1 MITML
6 RYCIILIVT
15 VFSGVVSL
23 AQISIEERLN
33 ALESRL
39 QMLAE
44 ENADLKRQLGLAPKP
59 TPAPVQAASN
69 EGKLRVG
76 GFLQGQAE
84 FGGAS
89 DPRWGGVSDRFFFR
103 RARIFVSGNI
113 AEHFDFKAELD
124 LQGNTLSAGTGHRAQ
139 ANEIFVNW
147 HRYPAAN
154 VRFGQLKTAFGG
166 DQLMSDT
173 KTLTVE
179 RYLGSDRLTDG
190 RQLAVAMLGEMFDK
204 KLSYYV
210 VAGNGNGANVSAND
224 NENFQYSARV
234 TATPFSSQESKL
246 TVAANGLWTE
256 DAAVSRSGLGFS
268 GNMFSGKRSGI
279 GADASFVRGP
289 LTIAGEWL
297 EMDYRPTNAVPDA
310 QFDARA
316 WKLLAAYFFVPQKLQ
331 GVVRRESFDPNRR
344 RGGDVIDSWLFGLN
358 YYLKG
363 DDLKLQLNYLRG
375 DNPGTPYNG
384 GRLLTRVQVMF

>member
-1 MITML
+1 ML
-6 RYCIILIVT
+6 RYFFSLVVT
-15 VFSGVVSL
+15 IFSGVAGF

-39 QMLAE
+39 QTLAE

-59 TPAPVQAASN
+59 ITAPVQAARS
-69 EGKLRVG
+69 EGTLRVG

-84 FGGAS
+84 FGDAS
-89 DPRWGGVSDRFFFR
+89 DPRWAGVNDRFFFR
-103 RARIFVSGNI
+103 RARIFVSGSF

-147 HRYPAAN
+147 SRYAEAN

-173 KTLTVE
+173 KMLTVE
-179 RYLGSDRLTDG
+179 RYLGGDRLTDG
-190 RQLAVAMLGEMFDK
+190 RQLAVALLGDLFDK

-210 VAGNGNGANVSAND
+210 VAGNGNGSNVSAND

-234 TATPFSSQESKL
+234 AATPFSSKEGKL
-246 TVAANGLWTE
+246 TVAVNGLWTE
-256 DAAVSRSGLGFS
+256 DAAVSWSGLGFS

-279 GADASFVRGP
+279 GADASYVSGP
-289 LTIAGEWL
+289 LTLGAEWL
-297 EMDYRPTNAVPDA
+297 QVDYRPTNAVPDA

-331 GVVRRESFDPNRR
+331 GVVRRESFDPNLRR
-344 RGGDVIDSWLFGLN
+344 SGDVIDSWLFGLN
-358 YYLKG
+358 YYIKG

-375 DNPGTPYNG
+375 DNPGTPYDG
-384 GRLLTRVQVMF
+384 GRWLTRVQVMF